1 MVGRMTHGIRQSGR
15 VGPVPPQPG
24 AAGRRWPWTAEARLT
39 RQLRSETPSDRIFAA
54 FCVCGHNV
62 LKILAHLRALL
73 AAILAVF
80 LSILRL
86 SSRVAMP

>member
-1 MVGRMTHGIRQSGR
+1 MKHGIRPSGWA
-15 VGPVPPQPG
+15 GPVPPQPG
-24 AAGRRWPWTAEARLT
+24 EAERRRLWTAEARLT
-39 RQLRSETPSDRIFAA
+39 RQLRTETPSDRIFAA

-86 SSRVAMP
+86 SPRVAMP